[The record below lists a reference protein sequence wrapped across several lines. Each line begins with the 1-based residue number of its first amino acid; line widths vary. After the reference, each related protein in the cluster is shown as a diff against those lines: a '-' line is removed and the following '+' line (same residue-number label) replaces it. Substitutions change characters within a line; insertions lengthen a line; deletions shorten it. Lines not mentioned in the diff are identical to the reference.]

1 MFTPQQLAKFRK
13 ALAVVQKHGPAL
25 DKLEQIAK
33 HSPQFA
39 DIVRDLRTRAD
50 YVDTVAKIALEI
62 GDGTTAD
69 RDQGEKK

>member
-39 DIVRDLRTRAD
+39 DIVRDLKTRAE
-50 YVDTVAKIALEI
+50 YVETVSKVALEI
-62 GDGTTAD
+62 GTGDMV
-69 RDQGEKK
+69 EEPKSK